1 MQRVLVTGANRGI
14 GLEFARQLL
23 NRGARVIAAC
33 RDPGKALKLTAL
45 AAAHPGHLTV
55 LPLDLTKERS
65 IAELA
70 RQAAAATDALDLLIN
85 NAGMLVAG
93 ERYGE
98 LVARTINDTF
108 DVNVVG
114 PLLLSQALT
123 PLLARGESAK
133 IVNLSSDLG
142 SLART
147 TSFYTPSYAISKA
160 ALNMVTRL
168 LAAEL
173 APAGIS
179 VISVSPGWVKTDMGG
194 TQAPVTP
201 AASVIGLLS
210 IISGLQRRDSGRFF
224 DHAGAALPW

>member
-14 GLEFARQLL
+14 GLEFVRQLL

-33 RDPGKALKLTAL
+33 REPGKALKLTGL
-45 AAAHPGHLTV
+45 AAAHPGHLAIV
-55 LPLDLTKERS
+55 PLELTQERS

-70 RQAAAATDALDLLIN
+70 RQAAELTDALDLLIN
-85 NAGMLVAG
+85 NAGVLVAG

-98 LVARTINDTF
+98 LVAKTLNETF
-108 DVNVVG
+108 HVNAVG

-123 PLLARGESAK
+123 PLLTRGASAK

-142 SLART
+142 SLGKT

-160 ALNMVTRL
+160 GLNMATRL

-179 VISVSPGWVKTDMGG
+179 VISVNPGWVKTDMGG
-194 TQAPVTP
+194 VQAPVTP
-201 AASVIGLLS
+201 AASVTGLLAL
-210 IISGLQRRDSGRFF
+210 IDGLQRRDSGRFF

>member
-23 NRGARVIAAC
+23 KRGARVIAAC

-45 AAAHPGHLTV
+45 AAAHPGHLTI
-55 LPLDLTKERS
+55 LPLDLTRERS
-65 IAELA
+65 ISELA
-70 RQAAAATDALDLLIN
+70 RQAAALTDALDLLIN

-98 LVARTINDTF
+98 LVARTFHETF
-108 DVNVVG
+108 DVNAVG

-123 PLLARGESAK
+123 PLLARGASAR

-142 SLART
+142 SLGKT

-179 VISVSPGWVKTDMGG
+179 VISVNPGWVKTDMGG

-201 AASVIGLLS
+201 AASVAGLLAL
-210 IISGLQRRDSGRFF
+210 IQDLQRRDSGRFF